1 MVGSSALRALEPWP
15 DDVEVATPKGK
26 RTYSIIELQT
36 FHERGDLEAS

>member
-1 MVGSSALRALEPWP
+1 LLNKEVG

-36 FHERGDLEAS
+36 FHSRTGLEHS